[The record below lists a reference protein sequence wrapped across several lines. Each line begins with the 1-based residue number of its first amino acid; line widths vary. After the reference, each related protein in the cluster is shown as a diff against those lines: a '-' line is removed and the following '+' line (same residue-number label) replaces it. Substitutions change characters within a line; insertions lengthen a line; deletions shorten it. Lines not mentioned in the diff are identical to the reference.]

1 MVSGEN
7 WMQRVN
13 IVLRIVDLLSLFS
26 LFCAEQ

>member
-1 MVSGEN
+1 MFSGEK

-13 IVLRIVDLLSLFS
+13 IVLRIVDFLSLFS